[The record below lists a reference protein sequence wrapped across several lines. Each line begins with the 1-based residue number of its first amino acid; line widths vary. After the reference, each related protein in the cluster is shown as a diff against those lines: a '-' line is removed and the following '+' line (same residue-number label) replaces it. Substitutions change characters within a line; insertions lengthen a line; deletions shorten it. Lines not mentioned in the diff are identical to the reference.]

1 MDQVKVTRGFQVTLP
16 KEVREIIGIKI
27 GDYLLVHVDEKG
39 RIVMEKVREKRKT
52 LKSGKILS
60 QEEIDMLIARGL
72 GESLVG
78 GSDRH

>member
-52 LKSGKILS
+52 LKSGRMLS

-72 GESLVG
+72 GESLAG
-78 GSDRH
+78 GGDRH

>member
-27 GDYLLVHVDEKG
+27 GDYLLVYVDEKG
-39 RIVMEKVREKRKT
+39 RIVMEKVREKRKM
-52 LKSGKILS
+52 LKYGRMLS

-72 GESLVG
+72 GESLAG

>member
-16 KEVREIIGIKI
+16 KEVREITGIKI
-27 GDYLLVHVDEKG
+27 GDYLLVYVDEKG
-39 RIVMEKVREKRKT
+39 RIVMEKVREKRKM
-52 LKSGKILS
+52 LKSRKMLS

-72 GESLVG
+72 GESLAG